1 VHFGDEVESDD
12 LPATPEPEAE
22 EAEEAEETV
31 EDAVDEAGDDDSEDT
46 PKVTWRED
54 VLLRVMEA
62 SGIDVAERDAFVEH
76 AANFDL
82 DENGYLKKAELEA
95 AAAAWSTDSSEDEA
109 EEAEDE
115 APAEEAPAEEAVVEE
130 EATEE
135 ESIDD
140 KMCPICMT
148 MNAHDATEC
157 SSCKY
162 DFTS

>member
-1 VHFGDEVESDD
+1 M
-12 LPATPEPEAE
+12 
-22 EAEEAEETV
+22 
-31 EDAVDEAGDDDSEDT
+31 
-46 PKVTWRED
+46 
-54 VLLRVMEA
+54 LLRVMEA

-95 AAAAWSTDSSEDEA
+95 AAEAWSTESSTDEA
-109 EEAEDE
+109 EETEEETPAEE
-115 APAEEAPAEEAVVEE
+115 APAEEAPAEEAPVEE
-130 EATEE
+130 EAAEE

>member
-1 VHFGDEVESDD
+1 
-12 LPATPEPEAE
+12 
-22 EAEEAEETV
+22 
-31 EDAVDEAGDDDSEDT
+31 
-46 PKVTWRED
+46 
-54 VLLRVMEA
+54 MEA

-95 AAAAWSTDSSEDEA
+95 AAEAWSTESSEDEA
-109 EEAEDE
+109 EETEDE
-115 APAEEAPAEEAVVEE
+115 TPAEEAPVEEAPVEE
-130 EATEE
+130 EAAEE
-135 ESIDD
+135 DSIDD

-148 MNAHDATEC
+148 MNAHDASEC